1 MTAEEFKQ
9 ETESLRH
16 LLIGQA
22 MLLLHHKE
30 DAEDVA
36 QDVLAKLWDM
46 RDDLHRPVA
55 PLARVLT
62 RNFCIDRIRR
72 SPHLL
77 ELDSNQTIG
86 ALQDTDSV
94 QQNELIDRMMRTM
107 EHLPPKQQLILRLR
121 HMDGLST
128 ADISQ
133 LTGDT
138 EANIRQILCRA
149 RQEMRKMFMETSF

>member
-62 RNFCIDRIRR
+62 RNFCIDRKRR